1 MKKVNVNE
9 ASGPVLDWMVAKCE
23 SRIGVHTKYLGGAVF
38 DDLCEEWLR
47 YSTDWSQGGPVI
59 EREGITLRCGL
70 HGWDAELEEFD
81 AISHGPT
88 ALIAAM
94 RCYVASKLG
103 EGVEVPDELLCR
115 CHTGPEW
122 DGSPNP
128 ANPDNE
134 WVCDDCGRVIKA
146 EAP

>member
-23 SRIGVHTKYLGGAVF
+23 EANVGEGYYTGIVLRDGEVKYAP
-38 DDLCEEWLR
+38 
-47 YSTDWSQGGPVI
+47 STDWAQGGPVI

-103 EGVEVPDELLCR
+103 EGVEVPDEL
-115 CHTGPEW
+115 
-122 DGSPNP
+122 
-128 ANPDNE
+128 
-134 WVCDDCGRVIKA
+134 
-146 EAP
+146 AP